1 MSLEGW
7 ITVVIATVWLSLVG
21 CVATGLC
28 DDEGMQNDPVR
39 PRRSEGLCCPALT
52 TLRKLGATL
61 MSALDDALARVTT
74 FVKDVVAQLTAAK
87 ATNDTQTGKLAEL
100 QAALDVALSDD
111 AADKAAIAAL
121 QAEINTLQDS
131 VAAQINAAVDALQAV
146 PAPVE
151 EAVAAEN
158 PGVGEPVVTEKSV
171 TDDPVVDG
179 VADVTETVVEN
190 SGDKPVE

>member
-1 MSLEGW
+1 
-7 ITVVIATVWLSLVG
+7 
-21 CVATGLC
+21 
-28 DDEGMQNDPVR
+28 
-39 PRRSEGLCCPALT
+39 
-52 TLRKLGATL
+52 

-87 ATNDTQTGKLAEL
+87 TTNDTQTGKLAEL

-121 QAEINTLQDS
+121 QAEISTLQDS

-151 EAVAAEN
+151 EAVAAEAE
-158 PGVGEPVVTEKSV
+158 VAVVEPVSEVTE
-171 TDDPVVDG
+171 PAVD
-179 VADVTETVVEN
+179 ETKGEVVE
-190 SGDKPVE
+190 

>member
-1 MSLEGW
+1 MSFEAW
-7 ITVVIATVWLSLVG
+7 ASVVIFTLWLSLLVY
-21 CVATGLC
+21 VLTGLRGEEEMSTRPARPGKC
-28 DDEGMQNDPVR
+28 DR
-39 PRRSEGLCCPALT
+39 PCCRAWT
-52 TLRKLGATL
+52 TITALGATL

-87 ATNDTQTGKLAEL
+87 TTNDTQTGKLAEL

-121 QAEINTLQDS
+121 QAEISTLQDS

-151 EAVAAEN
+151 EAVAAEAE
-158 PGVGEPVVTEKSV
+158 VAVVEPVSEVTE
-171 TDDPVVDG
+171 PAVD
-179 VADVTETVVEN
+179 ETKGEVVE
-190 SGDKPVE
+190 